1 MISIIAAVSSN
12 GVIGNKGQLLWHISE
27 DMRRFRELTTG
38 HPVVMGRKT
47 WESIGKALPNRT
59 NVVVT
64 RQDATF
70 EGAITAHSLSEALSM
85 FDDSEEV
92 FILGGSQ
99 IYAEAIDLAD
109 RMYITEVC
117 RYYEG
122 DAKFPSW
129 AKFDWR
135 KVSSEAHDRGK
146 SYDYSFIFEVYERI

>member
-1 MISIIAAVSSN
+1 MLSIIAAVSSN

-64 RQDATF
+64 RQEVTF

-92 FILGGSQ
+92 FIIGGSQ

-122 DAKFPSW
+122 DAKFPLW
-129 AKFDWR
+129 DKFDWR
-135 KVSSEAHDRGK
+135 KVSSEAHDRGE
-146 SYDYSFIFEVYERI
+146 SYDCPFIFEVYERI